1 MNWLSFR
8 KTCVR
13 PLLQHV
19 LVGLESLVLSDKCLH
34 VFSSVLWCKLRFS
47 RINDTRFVLPSIYLV
62 GGSCFNN
69 VICFYSCI
77 LVSITIS
84 ISYDVCVVEKLQD
97 WPVSLSEQVMFVSF
111 KSYRTGQVS
120 LSEQVQFVSFKI
132 YSTGQVSLSVQVMLV
147 SFKSYRTGQVSPS
160 VATKSATLA
169 CSSIFKC

>member
-19 LVGLESLVLSDKCLH
+19 LLGLESLVLSDKCLH

-62 GGSCFNN
+62 GSSCFNN

-77 LVSITIS
+77 PVSITIS
-84 ISYDVCVVEKLQD
+84 ISYDVCVVENLHD

-111 KSYRTGQVS
+111 KRYRTGQVS

>member
-1 MNWLSFR
+1 
-8 KTCVR
+8 
-13 PLLQHV
+13 
-19 LVGLESLVLSDKCLH
+19 
-34 VFSSVLWCKLRFS
+34 
-47 RINDTRFVLPSIYLV
+47 
-62 GGSCFNN
+62 
-69 VICFYSCI
+69 
-77 LVSITIS
+77 VSITIS

-132 YSTGQVSLSVQVMLV
+132 YSTGQVSLSVQLMLV